1 MQQAVEH
8 GATPVARG
16 GMHDQTGR
24 LVDDEQRFILEN
36 DVERDVFRL
45 VYLVANICRLADKQ
59 GLSSQHLALG
69 FGFRAAVDLHAA
81 LLDPALQAVTG
92 MLR

>member
-1 MQQAVEH
+1 MPLQL
-8 GATPVARG
+8 PLP
-16 GMHDQTGR
+16 GMDDQPGR

-36 DVERDVFRL
+36 NVERDVFRL

-59 GLSSQHLALG
+59 GLSTQHLALG
-69 FGFRAAVDLHAA
+69 LGFRMAIDLHAA
-81 LLDPALQAVTG
+81 LLDPALQAVAG